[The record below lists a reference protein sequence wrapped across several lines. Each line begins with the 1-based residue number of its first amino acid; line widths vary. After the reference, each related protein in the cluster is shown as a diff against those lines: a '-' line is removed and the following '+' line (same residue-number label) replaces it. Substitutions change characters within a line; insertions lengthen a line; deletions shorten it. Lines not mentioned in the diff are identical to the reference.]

1 MMAGALVR
9 VWQER
14 KWPKF
19 DGIINNKLQMTRE
32 PNIQTQ
38 MLIVLYY
45 TIKSNNMELLL
56 LDLTYKNDFLCNT
69 VYI

>member
-19 DGIINNKLQMTRE
+19 DVIINNRLQMAHA
-32 PNIQTQ
+32 QTQ
-38 MLIVLYY
+38 MLIILYY
-45 TIKSNNMELLL
+45 TINSNNMELLL
-56 LDLTYKNDFLCNT
+56 LDLIYKNDFLCNT